1 MAFTYAQLVAA
12 IYGYLQNDTG
22 GIPTVDMDVIIQ
34 QAEQRIYYDVQIPVL
49 KKNVTGNLSSGNRY
63 LSTPA
68 DYLATYSIAVNNNGT
83 YEYLLPKEVA
93 FLREAY
99 PDTTSTGVP
108 RYYAIFDNDTLLI
121 GPPPNANYEVEL
133 HYFYEPP
140 SIVTATTGTWLSE
153 NAENALLYS
162 CLVEAYT
169 YLKGEPDLLSL
180 YVGRYKESLGALK
193 EIGEGR
199 NRSDTYR
206 NSEPRA
212 AIN

>member
-1 MAFTYAQLVAA
+1 MAFTYAQLVSA
-12 IYGYLQNDTG
+12 IQGYLQVDEN
-22 GIPTVDMDVIIQ
+22 GISTADMNTIIQ

-49 KKNVTGNLSSGNRY
+49 KKNVTGVFSTGNRY

-68 DYLATYSIAVNNNGT
+68 DYLATYSIAVDNNGV

-99 PDTTSTGVP
+99 PATATTGVP
-108 RYYAIFDNDTLLI
+108 RYYAIFDNDTFLI
-121 GPPPNANYEVEL
+121 APPPDSNYPVEL

-140 SIVTATTGTWLSE
+140 SIVTQTSGTWLSE
-153 NAENALLYS
+153 NAENTLLYS

-193 EIGEGR
+193 TIGEGR

-206 NSEPRA
+206 NSEPR
-212 AIN
+212 NTPN

>member
-1 MAFTYAQLVAA
+1 MAFTYATLVST
-12 IYGYLQNDTG
+12 IQGYLQTSSD
-22 GIPTVDMDVIIQ
+22 GIPTTDMDTIIQ

-49 KKNVTGNLSSGNRY
+49 KKNVTGTMTSGNRY
-63 LSTPA
+63 LSTPS
-68 DYLATYSIAVNNNGT
+68 DYLATYSIAVDNNGS
-83 YEYLLPKEVA
+83 YEYLLPKDVA

-99 PDTTSTGVP
+99 PATTTTGVP

-121 GPPPNANYEVEL
+121 GPPPSSDLAVEL

-140 SIVTATTGTWLSE
+140 SIVVSTTGTWISQ

-169 YLKGEPDLLSL
+169 YLKGEQDLINL
-180 YVGRYKESLGALK
+180 YAGRYKESLASLRI
-193 EIGEGR
+193 IGEGR

-206 NSEPRA
+206 NSEPRVVA
-212 AIN
+212 S

>member
-1 MAFTYAQLVAA
+1 MAFTYAQLVSA
-12 IYGYLQNDTG
+12 IQGYLQVDEN
-22 GIPTVDMDVIIQ
+22 GISTTDMNTIIQ

-99 PDTTSTGVP
+99 PSTATTGVP

-121 GPPPNANYEVEL
+121 GPPPNSNFQVEL
-133 HYFYEPP
+133 HYFYEPE
-140 SIVTATTGTWLSE
+140 SIVTDTGGTWLSE
-153 NAENALLYS
+153 NAENTLLYG
-162 CLVEAYT
+162 CLFEAYT
-169 YLKGEPDLLSL
+169 YLKGEQDLISL
-180 YVGRYKESLGALK
+180 YAGKYKESLTALK
-193 EIGEGR
+193 NIGEGR

-206 NSEPRA
+206 NGETRIKAS
-212 AIN
+212 

>member
-1 MAFTYAQLVAA
+1 MAFTYATLVDA
-12 IYGYLQNDTG
+12 IHGYLQVDAN
-22 GIPTVDMDVIIQ
+22 GISTADMNTIIQ

-49 KKNVTGNLSSGNRY
+49 KKNVTGNLTSGNRY

-68 DYLATYSIAVNNNGT
+68 DYLATYSIAVNNNGV

-99 PDTTSTGVP
+99 PSTTATGVP
-108 RYYAIFDNDTLLI
+108 RYYAIFDNDTFLI
-121 GPPPNANYEVEL
+121 APPPNSDYEVEL

-140 SIVTATTGTWLSE
+140 SIVTETSGTWISE
-153 NAENALLYS
+153 NAENALLYG
-162 CLVEAYT
+162 CLFEAYT
-169 YLKGEPDLLSL
+169 YLKGEQDLIAL
-180 YVGRYKESLGALK
+180 YANRYKEAIASLK
-193 EIGEGR
+193 IIGEGR

-212 AIN
+212 TPN